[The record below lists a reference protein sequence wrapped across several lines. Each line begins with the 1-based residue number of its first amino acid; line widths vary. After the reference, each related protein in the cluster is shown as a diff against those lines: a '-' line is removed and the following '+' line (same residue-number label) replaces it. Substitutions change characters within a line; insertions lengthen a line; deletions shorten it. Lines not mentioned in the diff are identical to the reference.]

1 MVSCSAALLAGC
13 GGGGDSGSKSVTATG
28 PAAIKAAPA
37 LARTAA
43 KDGEF
48 IFTGDASPASRGPI
62 ELDGRYLVRFEQIAP
77 EDPNLDFTDQTPFE
91 ASLQKRAGDTQGGVK
106 LFSAASRTGRRE
118 LKITGRYVLDI
129 AFGDFPYAIRFTPR
143 P

>member
-1 MVSCSAALLAGC
+1 LLAGC
-13 GGGGDSGSKSVTATG
+13 GGGGSGSRSPAATG

-43 KDGEF
+43 RSGEF
-48 IFTGDASPASRGPI
+48 LFTGEASPATHGPI
-62 ELDGRYLVRFEQIAP
+62 DLDGRYLVRFEQIAP
-77 EDPNLDFTDQTPFE
+77 EDPKLDFAGQTPFE
-91 ASLQKRAGDTQGGVK
+91 ASLQKREGDTQGAVK

-118 LKITGRYVLDI
+118 LEISGRYVLDI